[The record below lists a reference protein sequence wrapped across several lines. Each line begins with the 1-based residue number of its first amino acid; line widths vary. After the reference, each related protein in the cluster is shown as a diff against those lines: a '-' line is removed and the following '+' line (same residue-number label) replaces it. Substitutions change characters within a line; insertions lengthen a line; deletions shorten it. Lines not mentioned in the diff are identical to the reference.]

1 MSSCLCVNPLQGQAL
16 GLSMED
22 QVTPELFQAA
32 LASPWGAPRQRRRW
46 EVGSELS
53 VNTTRWLRSSETDS

>member
-32 LASPWGAPRQRRRW
+32 LASPWGALVSGGGGQ
-46 EVGSELS
+46 VGSKLS
-53 VNTTRWLRSSETDS
+53 VNTARWLRSSETDS